1 MLNSYTLYFKY
12 FCKLC
17 RYFCFQSSIKQFLSI
32 IVIIII
38 IIIIIIYN
46 SHRCSLPWKQK
57 HFLLLVLD
65 FKDFSQYGGR
75 STKCRLLQSSDTLWN
90 SNFLQFERY
99 KFFGITPRAP
109 TTTVIIFVFALQ
121 RLVIPKLYK
130 SWYFHVSFSIFHCLQ
145 RCCRQVPHSMSM
157 VRNLLLFFSCAVMSG
172 CHWVISRSA
181 GIVRSHNIF
190 TSLFS
195 VITAGLCSYHL
206 LLYGRS

>member
-12 FCKLC
+12 FCKLR
-17 RYFCFQSSIKQFLSI
+17 RYFCFQSSIKLFLSI
-32 IVIIII
+32 IVIII

-46 SHRCSLPWKQK
+46 SHRCSLPWNQK

-121 RLVIPKLYK
+121 RLVIPKLSLDIFMYL
-130 SWYFHVSFSIFHCLQ
+130 FQFSIAFNVAVARYHTY
-145 RCCRQVPHSMSM
+145 VYGEEF
-157 VRNLLLFFSCAVMSG
+157 VVLLLMRSYVRLPVSYLTLGWYCK
-172 CHWVISRSA
+172 IS
-181 GIVRSHNIF
+181 
-190 TSLFS
+190 
-195 VITAGLCSYHL
+195 
-206 LLYGRS
+206 

>member
-17 RYFCFQSSIKQFLSI
+17 RYFCFQSSIKLFLSI
-32 IVIIII
+32 IVII

-75 STKCRLLQSSDTLWN
+75 STKCRLVKFWYSLELQ
-90 SNFLQFERY
+90 FPQFERY
-99 KFFGITPRAP
+99 KFFVITPRAP

-121 RLVIPKLYK
+121 RLVIPKLSLDIFMYNFLFSIAFNVAVARYHTYVYGEEFVVLLLMRSYVRLPLSYLTL
-130 SWYFHVSFSIFHCLQ
+130 SWYCK
-145 RCCRQVPHSMSM
+145 
-157 VRNLLLFFSCAVMSG
+157 
-172 CHWVISRSA
+172 IS
-181 GIVRSHNIF
+181 
-190 TSLFS
+190 
-195 VITAGLCSYHL
+195 
-206 LLYGRS
+206 

>member
-17 RYFCFQSSIKQFLSI
+17 RYFCFQSSIKLFLSI
-32 IVIIII
+32 IVII

-65 FKDFSQYGGR
+65 FKDFSQYRGR

-130 SWYFHVSFSIFHCLQ
+130 S
-145 RCCRQVPHSMSM
+145 
-157 VRNLLLFFSCAVMSG
+157 
-172 CHWVISRSA
+172 
-181 GIVRSHNIF
+181 
-190 TSLFS
+190 
-195 VITAGLCSYHL
+195 
-206 LLYGRS
+206 

>member
-1 MLNSYTLYFKY
+1 MLTSYTLYFKY
-12 FCKLC
+12 FCKLR
-17 RYFCFQSSIKQFLSI
+17 RYFCFQSSIKLFLSI
-32 IVIIII
+32 IVII

-121 RLVIPKLYK
+121 RLVIPKLSLDIFMYL
-130 SWYFHVSFSIFHCLQ
+130 FSIFHCLQ
-145 RCCRQVPHSMSM
+145 RCYRQVPH
-157 VRNLLLFFSCAVMSG
+157 LCL
-172 CHWVISRSA
+172 WW
-181 GIVRSHNIF
+181 GICCCSSH
-190 TSLFS
+190 
-195 VITAGLCSYHL
+195 AQLCQAASELSHARL
-206 LLYGRS
+206 VL

>member
-1 MLNSYTLYFKY
+1 MLNSYTLYFNY
-12 FCKLC
+12 FCKC
-17 RYFCFQSSIKQFLSI
+17 TYFCFYSSIKLFLS
-32 IVIIII
+32 IIII
-38 IIIIIIYN
+38 IIIIIIISIIIIIISN

-121 RLVIPKLYK
+121 RLVIPKLSLDIFMYL
-130 SWYFHVSFSIFHCLQ
+130 FLFSIAFNVAIARYHTYVYGEEFVVVLLM
-145 RCCRQVPHSMSM
+145 RSY
-157 VRNLLLFFSCAVMSG
+157 VRLPVSYLTL
-172 CHWVISRSA
+172 
-181 GIVRSHNIF
+181 
-190 TSLFS
+190 
-195 VITAGLCSYHL
+195 GLYCKI
-206 LLYGRS
+206 

>member
-90 SNFLQFERY
+90 SKFLQFERY

-121 RLVIPKLYK
+121 RLVIPKLSLVIFMYL
-130 SWYFHVSFSIFHCLQ
+130 FLFSIAFNVAVARYHTLCLWWGI
-145 RCCRQVPHSMSM
+145 CCCS
-157 VRNLLLFFSCAVMSG
+157 
-172 CHWVISRSA
+172 
-181 GIVRSHNIF
+181 SH
-190 TSLFS
+190 
-195 VITAGLCSYHL
+195 AQLCQAAIELSHAQL
-206 LLYGRS
+206 VL